1 MIADLKCYPA
11 MKDSGVPWLGRMPS
25 HWTRLPG
32 RACYREQK
40 LLNRGL
46 AETTVL
52 SLSYGQIV
60 VRPPEKLH
68 GLVPASFETYQI
80 VEPGDIIVRPTDLQN
95 DWASLR
101 FGLSR
106 DRGVITS
113 AYMRLCAQ
121 EVMTRQYGHLL
132 LLTYDLKKV
141 FYGLGSGLRQN
152 LDWRDFKY
160 LPCIVPSLAEQS
172 SIARFLHH
180 ANSRIRRYIRGRQKL
195 ITLLEEQ
202 KQAIIRRVVTRGL
215 DPTVRLKPSGVEWL
229 GGVPAHWKVVA
240 LKRVL
245 RRLVDCEHK
254 TAPAVAESDYRVV
267 RTTAVRYGRLRR
279 EGTYGT
285 TATAFRDWTK
295 RGLPE
300 PGDVIFTREA
310 PVGEACV
317 VPEGMTVCLGQRTV
331 LMQLQATQYDAD
343 FLVHMIYAGPPRD
356 RVRLASQGST
366 VGHFNMDDIGWMQV
380 LKPPISEQRKLV
392 KAIGDQTRSLELAAT
407 RAGREIPLLRE
418 YRTRLIADVVTGKL
432 DVREAA
438 ARLPE
443 DVAEPEPLGEAEPL
457 PDREEETTVDAALRE
472 EADV

>member
-1 MIADLKCYPA
+1 MIADLRPYRA
-11 MKDSGVPWLGRMPS
+11 MNISGVPGLERVPEHWEIRRLKQVCRLAYGDALATEVRQNGPVRVLGSNGSVGFHNSANTKAPCIIIGRKGSFGKVNYSRAPVFAIDTTFFVDSGLSSANVRWLFFLFGWLQLDKVSKDSAVPGLDREDAYQ
-25 HWTRLPG
+25 RLTAVPPLH
-32 RACYREQK
+32 EQ
-40 LLNRGL
+40 
-46 AETTVL
+46 A
-52 SLSYGQIV
+52 
-60 VRPPEKLH
+60 
-68 GLVPASFETYQI
+68 A
-80 VEPGDIIVRPTDLQN
+80 IVR
-95 DWASLR
+95 
-101 FGLSR
+101 F
-106 DRGVITS
+106 
-113 AYMRLCAQ
+113 
-121 EVMTRQYGHLL
+121 
-132 LLTYDLKKV
+132 
-141 FYGLGSGLRQN
+141 
-152 LDWRDFKY
+152 LDH
-160 LPCIVPSLAEQS
+160 AE
-172 SIARFLHH
+172 R
-180 ANSRIRRYIRGRQKL
+180 RIRRYIRAKQKL
-195 ITLLEEQ
+195 ITLLEQ
-202 KQAIIRRVVTRGL
+202 QQQAIIRRIVRRGL
-215 DPTVRLKPSGVEWL
+215 DPNVRLKPSGVEWL
-229 GGVPAHWKVVA
+229 GSVPRHWKVVA

-285 TATAFRDWTK
+285 TATAFRVWTK

-300 PGDVIFTREA
+300 RGDVIFTREA

-331 LMQLQATQYDAD
+331 LMQLQATQYDAE

-407 RAGREIPLLRE
+407 RAGREISLLRE

-443 DVAEPEPLGEAEPL
+443 EVEEPEPLHHAEAFPN
-457 PDREEETTVDAALRE
+457 REEGPTNDRNSTRLEGA
-472 EADV
+472 EA